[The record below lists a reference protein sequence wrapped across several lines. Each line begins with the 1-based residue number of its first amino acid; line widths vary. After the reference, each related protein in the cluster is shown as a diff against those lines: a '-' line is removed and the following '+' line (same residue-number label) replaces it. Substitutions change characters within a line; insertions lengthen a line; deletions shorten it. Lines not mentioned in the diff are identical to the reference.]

1 MIIIIFGCTLKFTYG
16 NLKLVG
22 FFDGRRYNEGERGR
36 DMTTGEKISALR
48 KKKGLTQEQLAEIL
62 NVSRQSVSR
71 WEMDIAFPETE
82 KLIKLSRILN
92 CSIDFLL
99 NNDLQE
105 QELKQN
111 PKVLE
116 CYDFIRE
123 CGCFFLATSTQN
135 IPKLRPMGFIYGDDR
150 FLYIATDSR
159 KRVYDDLMKNP
170 KVEIASYNL
179 ITRKWIRISGVVEK
193 EISTVVRENMEF
205 LYPMIQQEF
214 AQENEIYSVIFRI
227 QVEHA
232 RID

>member
-1 MIIIIFGCTLKFTYG
+1 
-16 NLKLVG
+16 
-22 FFDGRRYNEGERGR
+22 
-36 DMTTGEKISALR
+36 MTTGEKISALR

-82 KLIKLSRILN
+82 KLIKLGCILN

-99 NNDLQE
+99 NNNLQE

-111 PKVLE
+111 PKALE

-123 CGCFFLATSTQN
+123 CGYFFLATSVQD
-135 IPKLRPMGFIYGDDR
+135 IPKLRPMGFIYGDDT

-159 KRVYDDLMKNP
+159 KQVFGDLMNNP

-193 EISTVVRENMEF
+193 EISTVVRENMES

-214 AQENEIYSVIFRI
+214 AQQNEIYSVIFRLQI
-227 QVEHA
+227 ERA